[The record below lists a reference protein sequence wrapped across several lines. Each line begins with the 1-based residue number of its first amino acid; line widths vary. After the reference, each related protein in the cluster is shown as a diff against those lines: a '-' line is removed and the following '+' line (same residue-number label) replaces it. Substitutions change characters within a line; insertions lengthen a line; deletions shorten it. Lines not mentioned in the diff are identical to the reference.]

1 MAAAAARVIV
11 VGVAGAPWVIE
22 GVAVMSV
29 LVAVRISRLVLVV
42 VGIVL
47 GLAIFVRVSIRV
59 GRLGVFVRESVA

>member
-1 MAAAAARVIV
+1 MAAAARVIV